1 MNKMFRVILMLCF
14 CLTYVFCGKKDTA
27 VILPTAVSESV
38 PEKATVPAEQP
49 VVFKPIFAD
58 VPKMETEN
66 YIYYTGR

>member
-38 PEKATVPAEQP
+38 PEKATVPLQ
-49 VVFKPIFAD
+49 
-58 VPKMETEN
+58 N
-66 YIYYTGR
+66 SQ